1 MSIRAAIV
9 SHEIDPAEVLREVES
24 PAHGAAILFVGNV
37 REVND
42 GKPVSG
48 MEYTAYLAMAEKEM
62 AAIAREANEKFS
74 GSFVVIVHRIGEL
87 AIGDASVA
95 IATAHAHRDAAYQAS
110 RYVIEQ
116 LKQRV
121 PIWKREHYTDGTR
134 EWIDPRSS
142 RTLPRADE
150 VRGSS
155 GQAQAVETS

>member
-1 MSIRAAIV
+1 MNTRVAVV
-9 SHEIDPAEVLREVES
+9 SEPIDVARVLREVEN

-48 MEYTAYLAMAEKEM
+48 MEYTAYVAMAEKEM
-62 AAIAREANEKFS
+62 GAIAREANEKFS

-95 IATAHAHRDAAYQAS
+95 IATGHAHRDAAYQAS

-134 EWIDPRSS
+134 EWIDPTAR
-142 RTLPRADE
+142 
-150 VRGSS
+150 
-155 GQAQAVETS
+155 AVEARA

>member
-1 MSIRAAIV
+1 MTVRVAVV
-9 SHEIDPAEVLREVES
+9 SQPIDTASVLAEVES

-48 MEYTAYLAMAEKEM
+48 MEYTSYSAMAEKEM
-62 AAIAREANEKFS
+62 AKIAREAEERFA
-74 GSFVVIVHRIGEL
+74 GSIVIVHRIGEL
-87 AIGDASVA
+87 AIGEASVA

-116 LKQRV
+116 LKARV

-134 EWIDPRSS
+134 EWIDPTAKKS
-142 RTLPRADE
+142 E
-150 VRGSS
+150 VG
-155 GQAQAVETS
+155 A

>member
-1 MSIRAAIV
+1 MTTRVAV
-9 SHEIDPAEVLREVES
+9 VTEPIDVAQVLREVES

-48 MEYTAYLAMAEKEM
+48 MEYTAYVAMAEKEM
-62 AAIAREANEKFS
+62 GAIAREANAKFS
-74 GSFVVIVHRIGEL
+74 GTFVVIVHRIGEL

-121 PIWKREHYTDGTR
+121 PIWKREHYSDGTR
-134 EWIDPRSS
+134 EWIDPTATARPLSALGAGS
-142 RTLPRADE
+142 RPSAE
-150 VRGSS
+150 
-155 GQAQAVETS
+155 